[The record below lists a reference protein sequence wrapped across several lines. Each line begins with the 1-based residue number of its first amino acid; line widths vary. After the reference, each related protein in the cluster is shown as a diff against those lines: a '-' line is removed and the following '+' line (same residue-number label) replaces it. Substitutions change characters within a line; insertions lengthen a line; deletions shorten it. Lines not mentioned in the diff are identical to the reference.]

1 MAAHLVALPCV
12 LPGRCLAIA
21 ARALVDRAAP
31 LKGATL
37 GRGRG
42 FKHIVGQ
49 QLRHMVGVWL

>member
-1 MAAHLVALPCV
+1 LVALPSG

-21 ARALVDRAAP
+21 TCALVDWAAS